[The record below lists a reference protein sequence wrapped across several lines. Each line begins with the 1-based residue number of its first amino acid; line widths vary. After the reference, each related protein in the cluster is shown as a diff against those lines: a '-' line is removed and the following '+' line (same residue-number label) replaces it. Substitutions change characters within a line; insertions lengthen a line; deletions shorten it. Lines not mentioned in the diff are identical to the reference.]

1 MEGSCC
7 LVAFHFNPAQ
17 NLLQVGC
24 TLVLPRRKQAL
35 DDPKTFD
42 LALFQFQDSLAD
54 LSNLETLLVRF
65 SPVSHLLCPELSDH
79 ATLQD
84 KQIRQKLNHVCEL
97 LQLPQVSEYAKH
109 KLAAEDGDGVIR
121 QAVGEADYFPLASK
135 LAMEEWKLAKQ
146 SCVSL
151 LKSADF
157 AFIAAGTAAL
167 GFDFLGS
174 FMRLDSS
181 TTRALNLF
189 PEKGEVNKESSL
201 FGMLDRCV
209 TKKVGSRLLY
219 KWIKYP
225 LCDLPAITYR
235 QTRVER
241 LVNDTLLCSE
251 LRALLKS
258 VPDLDAVS
266 KRLAGGKS
274 SLEDLYVVY
283 LFAQKFPVLVNC
295 VQGLEFLEE
304 LQRINELAGTGRF
317 AQFCDFVENVLDL
330 NAAPREFIVRSEHDD
345 SGELGRLLVER
356 DDLDH
361 QLQLERDRLLHA
373 SLAELDAKWEND
385 PKMIKTHGHHFRIP
399 KKYDAALSK
408 VKHGHTVLVVASGIR
423 WTTAEVSQLS
433 EQRAEVSAQYHA
445 AQAQF
450 VKEAIAVASSY
461 YCLVDMVAQVVAE
474 LDCYASLAHVAAN
487 CPVGEYVKPTMTESS
502 GSLLA
507 SDARHPLLELQH
519 GVCESFIPNTHDMNR
534 DSSRVQIL
542 TGPNMSGKSTFARQL
557 GMLCVMAQIGSY
569 VPCTGASPQMPI
581 VDAVLARVG
590 ASDSQLAGVSTFMA
604 EMNETS
610 SILSTVTDRSLV
622 IIDELG
628 RGTSTYDGF
637 GLAWAISE
645 HLARHSRCLVI
656 FATHFQELTL
666 LADQVQ
672 GVTNIH
678 VDATV
683 TGGDALIMLH
693 KVKPGKSEH
702 SFGVNIAR
710 MAGFPPA
717 VADNAQQ
724 KLDELDKFKGFVG
737 NGEEEVE
744 ATRVLKKLRQLVEF
758 ADQPNCVDL
767 AHQVLLQQD

>member
-1 MEGSCC
+1 MEDAACC
-7 LVAFHFNPAQ
+7 SVAFHFNAAQ

-24 TLVLPRRKQAL
+24 TLVVPRRKQAL
-35 DDPKTFD
+35 DDAKATD
-42 LALFQFQDSLAD
+42 LSLFQFQDSLAD

-65 SPVSHLLCPELSDH
+65 SPVSHLLCPELSDR

-84 KQIRQKLNHVCEL
+84 KQVRQKLNHVCEL
-97 LQLPQVSEYAKH
+97 LQLAKVSEYAKP
-109 KLAAEDGDGVIR
+109 KPASEDGDGSIR
-121 QAVGEADYFPLASK
+121 QAVGEADFFPLATK
-135 LAMEEWKLAKQ
+135 LATEEWKLAKQ
-146 SCVSL
+146 ACVAL
-151 LKSADF
+151 LQSVDVSP
-157 AFIAAGTAAL
+157 GTAVL
-167 GFDFLGS
+167 GFDSIGS

-189 PEKGEVNKESSL
+189 PEKGEGNKESSL
-201 FGMLDRCV
+201 FGVLDRCV

-225 LCDLPAITYR
+225 LCDLAAIAYR
-235 QTRVER
+235 QLRVER
-241 LVNDTLLCSE
+241 LVNDALLRDE

-283 LFAQKFPVLVNC
+283 LFAQKLPVLVTC
-295 VQGLEFLEE
+295 VQALGFPEE
-304 LQRINELAGTGRF
+304 LQRMTELAGTGRF

-330 NAAPREFIVRSEHDD
+330 DAAPREFIVRSEHDD
-345 SGELGRLLVER
+345 SGELGRLLAER
-356 DDLDH
+356 GELDH
-361 QLQLERDRLLHA
+361 QLQLERDRLMLHA
-373 SLAELDAKWEND
+373 GLAELEAKWEND
-385 PKMIKTHGHHFRIP
+385 PKMIKTHGHHFRVP

-423 WTTAEVSQLS
+423 WTTGEVSQLS

-445 AQAQF
+445 EQAQF
-450 VKEAIAVASSY
+450 VKEAITVASSY
-461 YCLVDMVAQVVAE
+461 HCLVDMVAQVVAE

-487 CPVGEYVKPTMTESS
+487 CPVGEYVKPTVVESS

-507 SDARHPLLELQH
+507 RDARHPLLELQH
-519 GVCESFIPNTHDMNR
+519 GVCESFIPNTHDMDR

-557 GMLCVMAQIGSY
+557 GVLCVMAQMGSY
-569 VPCTGASPQMPI
+569 VPCGGAHSPQMPI

-645 HLARHSRCLVI
+645 HLAHRSRCLVI

-683 TGGDALIMLH
+683 TGGDALVMLH

-710 MAGFPPA
+710 MAGFPPT
-717 VADNAQQ
+717 VADNAQR

-737 NGEEEVE
+737 GEEQAEE
-744 ATRVLKKLRQLVEF
+744 ETARGLKKLRQLVEF
-758 ADQPNCVDL
+758 ADLPNCVEL
-767 AHQVLLQQD
+767 VQQALQQ